1 MLPLVFLPGAGG
13 RAGFWR
19 PVAER
24 LADSVCVMD
33 LHATLFAISAAGA
46 LSTTRMDGE
55 GIPMPS
61 ILGNY
66 CQRIDP

>member
-33 LHATLFAISAAGA
+33 LHAKLFAIRDVGELTAA
-46 LSTTRMDGE
+46 RMDAD
-55 GIPMPS
+55 GIAMPP
-61 ILGNY
+61 LPVGY
-66 CQRIDP
+66 CP